1 MSQERRK
8 KQAER
13 EQGNGARRTLMG
25 RLLITLVIVA
35 AFGGAFYFGIH
46 KRNARLDA
54 FAKCTAD
61 HGAKMYGAFWCPHCQ
76 EQKEEFGSSF
86 EYVNYIEC
94 GVKGDLHAQTAVCK
108 SAGINHYPTW
118 EFPDKTRIEGKESF
132 QSLSD
137 RTGCT
142 LP

>member
-13 EQGNGARRTLMG
+13 EQVGGARGTLMG

-54 FAKCTAD
+54 FAKCTAE

-94 GVKGDLHAQTAVCK
+94 GVKGDLHAQTPVCK
-108 SAGINHYPTW
+108 AAGINHYPTW

>member
-1 MSQERRK
+1 MRE
-8 KQAER
+8 QAER
-13 EQGNGARRTLMG
+13 PKASLVG
-25 RLLITLVIVA
+25 RLLTTLVIVV
-35 AFGGAFYFGIH
+35 AFGGAFYYGMH
-46 KRNARLDA
+46 RHNAKLDA

-61 HGAKMYGAFWCPHCQ
+61 HGAKMYGAFWCPHCKD
-76 EQKEEFGSSF
+76 QKELFGSSF

-94 GVKGDLHAQTAVCK
+94 GVKGDLHGQAAACK

-118 EFPDKTRIEGKESF
+118 EFADKTRIEGQESF

-137 RTGCT
+137 RTGCS

>member
-8 KQAER
+8 KQSER
-13 EQGNGARRTLMG
+13 EQVDGSRKTLVG

-35 AFGGAFYFGIH
+35 AFAGAFYFGIH

-108 SAGINHYPTW
+108 TAGIGHYPTW

-137 RTGCT
+137 RTGCA